1 MVFRLTAF
9 TLLNFWEG
17 TIGKLVISY
26 IMSTSLRHGIISPKI
41 SETIPWKRLLDIHDI
56 SKRIWEGRE
65 RERER
70 ERDRDRERD
79 RERQRDRETEID
91 RERERK
97 RERKRYH
104 IWLRWVDP

>member
-70 ERDRDRERD
+70 ERERDRDRERD
-79 RERQRDRETEID
+79 RERQRDRETETEIETET
-91 RERERK
+91 ERHLK
-97 RERKRYH
+97 
-104 IWLRWVDP
+104 